1 MLADRRV
8 VLGVSGGI
16 ACYKTCTLA
25 RRLTE
30 LGAKVD
36 VVMTAAATEF
46 VRPLTFETLTGRS
59 VLTSLWEPG
68 RALAHIELAKKPDV
82 IVVAPAT
89 AHLIARAAAGLADDS
104 LTTLLLAAEA
114 PLVIAPGMND
124 EMYAH
129 PATRQNLSTLR
140 ERGWTVVG
148 PDTGPLAEG
157 PSDRP
162 GRMSEPETILAHVER
177 VIVSRGSRLRG
188 RQVLVTAGA
197 TREPLDAVRVLTNP
211 SSGKM
216 GFHVAARAFARGAAV
231 TLITGPVSLPAPP
244 GVALTRV
251 TTTDD
256 MLRAVGQ
263 RLPNADVLIMAAA
276 PADYRPASP
285 ADGKPPKGSGARQL
299 AVEPTEDVLTSTVAQ
314 RRPNSVTVGFA
325 LEAGA
330 ARAAEQR
337 ARGKLDEKQL
347 DLIVLNRADELG
359 SGFEVDTNRV
369 TLITSDH
376 IERLELLT
384 KAEVADRI
392 LDAVE
397 QRL

>member
-46 VRPLTFETLTGRS
+46 VRPLTFETLTRRP
-59 VLTSLWEPG
+59 VLTSLWESG
-68 RALAHIELAKKPDV
+68 RALSHIELAKTPDV

-129 PATRQNLSTLR
+129 PATRQNLSMLR

-157 PSDRP
+157 PSERP

-188 RQVLVTAGA
+188 RHVLVTAGA

-231 TLITGPVSLPAPP
+231 TLITGPVTLPAPP

-251 TTTDD
+251 TTTDE

-263 RLPNADVLIMAAA
+263 HLPNADVLIMAAA

-285 ADGKPPKGSGARQL
+285 ADGKPPKGSEARHIG
-299 AVEPTEDVLTSTVAQ
+299 VEPTEDVLTSTVAQ
-314 RRPNSVTVGFA
+314 RRPDSVTVGFA
-325 LEAGA
+325 LEVGA
-330 ARAAEQR
+330 AGAAEQR
-337 ARGKLDEKQL
+337 ACGKLDEKQL